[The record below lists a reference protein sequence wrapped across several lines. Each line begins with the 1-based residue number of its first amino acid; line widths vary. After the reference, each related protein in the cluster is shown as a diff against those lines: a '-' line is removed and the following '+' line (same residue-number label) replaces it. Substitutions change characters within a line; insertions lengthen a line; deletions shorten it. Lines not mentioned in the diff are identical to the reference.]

1 MLPFTD
7 TRAFSR
13 SYVPGTGTARPCSV
27 TSVASGPW
35 SPGCTSSRTRIE
47 PMLQNINC
55 ASPVAAS
62 TPTRTLGRSARTSWP
77 CETFASSNRSRSLND
92 CDCAVM
98 RASIRH
104 LLLNVV
110 VRAAGSESSLTGG
123 SREPGAG
130 SGTQPCD
137 WSGVLYTVGLV
148 DAPRLMPIRP
158 RLTRPP
164 RILIASDQNHALS
177 DVVRSLGRRGY
188 SVLRVFAEAS
198 VLERARTA
206 RPDVIVLDAQLGEEQ
221 ALDLSRTLR
230 ADPSIGSSTP
240 ILLLVPARPGR
251 QDHLTALRAGVWE
264 LVRQPLDVAEL
275 LAKLDRY
282 VLVKVERDGV
292 SRRDLV
298 DDVTG
303 LYSMH
308 GLARRTGEL
317 ILQAAQHN
325 ASVACVAVAPARDAE
340 ERGVDGLDGLRG
352 VARLLEASGRRSDA
366 IRRIAP
372 AEFEVTS
379 AGVNRAGARQL
390 AKRLRDSVGAELRA
404 GYDAVGSRRGGGGG
418 GGGGLEARSL
428 VARAARALEMAK
440 LEGKWVKQ
448 ARE

>member
-77 CETFASSNRSRSLND
+77 CETFASSSRSRSLND

-130 SGTQPCD
+130 SSTQPCD

-198 VLERARTA
+198 VLDRARTA
-206 RPDVIVLDAQLGEEQ
+206 RPDVVVLDAGLGAGQ

-240 ILLLVPARPGR
+240 MLLLVPTRPGR

-264 LVRQPLDVAEL
+264 LVRQPLNVSEL
-275 LAKLDRY
+275 LGKLDRY

-303 LYSMH
+303 LYSTH
-308 GLARRTGEL
+308 GLARRAGEL
-317 ILQAAQHN
+317 ILQAGRHN
-325 ASVACVAVAPARDAE
+325 TSVACVAVAPDRNGQDGGGD
-340 ERGVDGLDGLRG
+340 GVEALRG

-366 IRRIAP
+366 IGRIGP
-372 AEFEVTS
+372 AEFAVVA
-379 AGVNRAGARQL
+379 AGVNRSGARQL
-390 AKRLRDSVGAELRA
+390 AKRLRDSVGVELRA
-404 GYDAVGSRRGGGGG
+404 GYDAVGSRRAGGGA
-418 GGGGLEARSL
+418 LEARGL
-428 VARAARALEMAK
+428 LARAARALEMAK
-440 LEGKWVKQ
+440 LEGKWVKE

>member
-1 MLPFTD
+1 MW
-7 TRAFSR
+7 
-13 SYVPGTGTARPCSV
+13 SYARRGARVP
-27 TSVASGPW
+27 
-35 SPGCTSSRTRIE
+35 SPE
-47 PMLQNINC
+47 
-55 ASPVAAS
+55 
-62 TPTRTLGRSARTSWP
+62 
-77 CETFASSNRSRSLND
+77 
-92 CDCAVM
+92 
-98 RASIRH
+98 
-104 LLLNVV
+104 
-110 VRAAGSESSLTGG
+110 
-123 SREPGAG
+123 GAG
-130 SGTQPCD
+130 SGAGSSAQPCD

-177 DVVRSLGRRGY
+177 DVVRSLGRRG
-188 SVLRVFAEAS
+188 SSCLRVFAESS
-198 VLERARTA
+198 VLGRARTA
-206 RPDVIVLDAQLGEEQ
+206 RPDVIVLDARLGEEQ

-325 ASVACVAVAPARDAE
+325 ASVACVAVAPARDGE
-340 ERGVDGLDGLRG
+340 ERGVDGLDGLRD

-366 IRRIAP
+366 IGRIGP
-372 AEFEVTS
+372 AEFAVVA

-390 AKRLRDSVGAELRA
+390 AKRLRGSGGGGLRA
-404 GYDAVGSRRGGGGG
+404 GYDAVGSRRGGG

-440 LEGKWVKQ
+440 LEGKGVKE